1 MRKLIIAVSAVLA
14 SSVMFSSCIG
24 SYALFNKVLEWN
36 GGISNK
42 WVNELV
48 YICFWI
54 LPVYEISAF
63 VDFWVINTIEF
74 WSGSN
79 PMGVNTVKT
88 VKDANGTF
96 RIASH
101 QNGYTITKE
110 GQEGQL
116 DLVYNA
122 EDNSW
127 SAVKD
132 GKEVKFMTFVDD
144 NHVKMF
150 GSDAVVELSQAGAVA
165 YKTIATGNT
174 VAFAE

>member
-1 MRKLIIAVSAVLA
+1 MRKPIIAVSAVLA

-54 LPVYEISAF
+54 LPVYEISAL

-110 GQEGQL
+110 GQEELLGMYVSKSEGANFWL
-116 DLVYNA
+116 
-122 EDNSW
+122 
-127 SAVKD
+127 
-132 GKEVKFMTFVDD
+132 EVLTVLQKF
-144 NHVKMF
+144 
-150 GSDAVVELSQAGAVA
+150 S
-165 YKTIATGNT
+165 
-174 VAFAE
+174 